1 MKAAVILAGVALVTT
16 ACSSSSSRPANPTI
30 AAAQTF
36 RLERFQPA
44 QTVASGRPF
53 EISFRIAKPG
63 SGTLTEYRTGP
74 GPHTGVHLIVVRDDL
89 STLIHRHPPVAPD
102 GTVRQ
107 RLVLPAG
114 GRYRVLVD
122 VYPLLAG
129 PLRNFQLTGNVEVA
143 GSAPALPLPPFQ
155 PTQIIDGYHVTLHGA
170 GRIKAVEP
178 TFANVTVTDPN
189 GRPARFKEWYGALAH
204 AIFFRAGSLD
214 YFHTHVCGASTPA
227 CTSALGGTRVVGKST
242 QPGRLTVGILIPVP
256 GKWRLFLQFKPGAH
270 VVTAPFTL
278 TVR

>member
-1 MKAAVILAGVALVTT
+1 VKGALILAGVALVAT

-30 AAAQTF
+30 AAARTF
-36 RLERFQPA
+36 QLAGFKPTQAVKP
-44 QTVASGRPF
+44 GRPF
-53 EISFRIAKPG
+53 EIFFRIEKPSG
-63 SGTLTEYRTGP
+63 GTLTEYRKGP
-74 GPHTGVHLIVVRDDL
+74 GPHTGVHLILVRDDL
-89 STLIHRHPPVAPD
+89 SLLIHRHPPIAAD
-102 GTVRQ
+102 GTVRE
-107 RLVLPAG
+107 RLVLPTA

-122 VYPLLAG
+122 AYPSLAG
-129 PLRNFQLTGNVEVA
+129 PLRNFQLTGNVEAA

-189 GRPARFKEWYGALAH
+189 GRPARFNEWYGALAH